1 MPDLALDA
9 PFLGGVVGQPRPGA
23 ASTKMI
29 NSWICDIA
37 ALVT

>member
-1 MPDLALDA
+1 MPELGIDVAL
-9 PFLGGVVGQPRPGA
+9 LGGVVGQKRTGA